1 MKERIRQSL
10 YSRFYVECVRGPDN
24 LCQQSGRRKTLRC
37 AVQAHPDA
45 NNFRWLK
52 NGVITRW
59 KVDADEGKWSMSAF
73 SGNGAEITIGTE
85 MIGQSIQCQ
94 ANNNLLS
101 DQEMQ
106 TSEAVQIDPYCGF
119 SAK

>member
-1 MKERIRQSL
+1 
-10 YSRFYVECVRGPDN
+10 
-24 LCQQSGRRKTLRC
+24 
-37 AVQAHPDA
+37 
-45 NNFRWLK
+45 
-52 NGVITRW
+52 
-59 KVDADEGKWSMSAF
+59 MSAF

-119 SAK
+119 PAKQSTQEILNDCYFMI

>member
-1 MKERIRQSL
+1 
-10 YSRFYVECVRGPDN
+10 
-24 LCQQSGRRKTLRC
+24 
-37 AVQAHPDA
+37 
-45 NNFRWLK
+45 
-52 NGVITRW
+52 
-59 KVDADEGKWSMSAF
+59 MSAF

-106 TSEAVQIDPYCGF
+106 TSEAVQIDPYCRF
-119 SAK
+119 FCRIINSRRVV